1 MMRNRLFVSLL
12 AFGAIAWLGAP
23 PLHAQNQQTRITVAV
38 ECGAQGVVDQDW
50 TIEFDLCDAAGNKV
64 NTKGPIKVSV
74 PDGTGSRSAAERM
87 KTAINAVA
95 PGAATREE
103 TTHKKYGGETG
114 ELKAEDL
121 VLHGGHTIKNV
132 ITRKEGKKKH
142 GHLKVY
148 NGKKRINN
156 QLIGNVARESG
167 LDEAHIPGMSSAVI
181 MVGRS
186 NVAFYGVE
194 VLITVLNPDGTTTE
208 MDYETTFPGTDTPTE
223 VTTAIGDWAQSQG
236 IPVDY
241 PTSSSVRLLFPL
253 SGLDVDTWSFTLYPA
268 EPDDDTLVVP
278 VPRFSNYSAN

>member
-1 MMRNRLFVSLL
+1 MMKNRIFVSLL
-12 AFGAIAWLGAP
+12 ASGVLAWLGAA
-23 PLHAQNQQTRITVAV
+23 PLKAQTQQTRITIAV

-87 KTAINAVA
+87 KTAINMLAEE
-95 PGAATREE
+95 AACREE
-103 TTHKKYGGETG
+103 TTHKKYGGDTG
-114 ELKAEDL
+114 KLKAEDL
-121 VLHGGHTIKNV
+121 VLKGGHTIKNV
-132 ITRKEGKKKH
+132 VTKKEGKKRH

-156 QLIGNVARESG
+156 QLTGNLARESG
-167 LDEAHIPGMSSAVI
+167 LDEARIAGLPSAVI

-186 NVAFYGVE
+186 NVAWYGVE
-194 VLITVLNPDGTTTE
+194 VLLTVLNPDGTTTE
-208 MDYETTFPGTDTPTE
+208 LDYVTTFPGTDTPTQ
-223 VTTAIGDWAQSQG
+223 VTTAIGLWAQSQG

-241 PTSSSVRLLFPL
+241 PTASSVRLLFPL
-253 SGLDVDTWSFTLYPA
+253 SGLDVETWSFTLYPA
-268 EPDDDTLVVP
+268 EPDDDNLVVP